1 MSLIELLR
9 HGETERG
16 GGFRGSLDDALTP
29 AGWQQMRCSIRN
41 AGPWDVLVTSP
52 LQRCAAFARVL
63 ADERRLPLEVHADLR
78 ELHFGEWEGRS
89 AVELMETAADDL
101 GHFWRDPYRFTP
113 PGGEPLVAFER
124 RVLGALAELRG
135 RHAGRR
141 LLLITHAG
149 VMRLLLARAQ
159 GLPRERLLEVVVGHG
174 ELHRL
179 EDRFHA
185 PA

>member
-149 VMRLLLARAQ
+149 AMRLLLARAQ